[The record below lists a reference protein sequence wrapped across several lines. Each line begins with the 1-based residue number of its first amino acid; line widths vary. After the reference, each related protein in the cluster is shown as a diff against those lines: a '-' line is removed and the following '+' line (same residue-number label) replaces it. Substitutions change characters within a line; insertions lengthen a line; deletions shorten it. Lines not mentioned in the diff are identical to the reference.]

1 MAEQPLQKVI
11 DVEMPTPLGVFQL
24 HLFEEKI
31 EGGPAKEH
39 LALVMGD
46 VREKIGVLTRI
57 HSECCT
63 GDVFGCQRCDCQD
76 QLHEALRMI
85 RRNSEGVLLYLRQE
99 GRGIGL
105 TNKLHAYSLQDKGMD
120 TAEANEQ
127 LGFAVDARTYGIAA
141 TMLNELGVKSVRLL
155 TNNTNKVQGLNDAG
169 IGVDERIPIV
179 IHSAIRDRLSLFRTK
194 QQKLGH
200 IFDDL
205 GQQGIIDTGL
215 TNERLPLSHPSLFAA
230 DVSLPEETLD
240 LCEEIKQATTQKFGS
255 NINAVLFQGSYM
267 RGEGSPYEH
276 DLDFVLIF
284 HEEVDG
290 TLTGIA
296 ELRQQFP
303 KCNFHFLTSGEYKSY
318 PDSARLEFFISRKV
332 QGDFDLGYPPS
343 RSALFQIALSHAVEI
358 NTVIRPL
365 LLEFLDENVD
375 QKQLVERAHDC
386 LKMMDENFLRITTLL
401 RTSKYPMNRLQLLS
415 LATTDTT
422 AEIVDVLN
430 RWYSGTVTVNEVR
443 EALKTAEKTLHEFLT
458 QSP

>member
-1 MAEQPLQKVI
+1 MVDQPLQKVI

-31 EGGPAKEH
+31 EGGPTKEH
-39 LALVMGD
+39 LALVMGN

-105 TNKLHAYSLQDKGMD
+105 TNKLHAYSLQDQGMD

-141 TMLNELGVKSVRLL
+141 TMLNELGVKRVRLL
-155 TNNTNKVQGLNDAG
+155 TNNTNIVQGLNDAG
-169 IGVDERIPIV
+169 IGVDERIPLV

-200 IFDDL
+200 VFDDL
-205 GQQGIIDTGL
+205 GQQGVIDTGP

-240 LCEEIKQATTQKFGS
+240 LCEEINQATAQKFGS
-255 NINAVLFQGSYM
+255 NITTVLFQGSYM

-284 HEEVDG
+284 HEETDD

-296 ELRQQFP
+296 ELRQQYP
-303 KCNFHFLTSGEYKSY
+303 KCNFHFLTADEYKSY

-358 NTVIRPL
+358 NTIIRPL
-365 LLEFLDENVD
+365 LLEFLDENAD
-375 QKQLVERAHDC
+375 QKQLVDRAHSC
-386 LKMMDENFLRITTLL
+386 LKMMDEDFLRIATLL

-415 LATTDTT
+415 LATTEAT

-443 EALKTAEKTLHEFLT
+443 EALKTSEKTLHEFLT